1 MKAFPKWVLVA
12 TVVALGSPAYA
23 QNLPMARPQAAD
35 MSAERLARIRPALQK
50 EIDEQR
56 MPGAVVM
63 IARKGKLVYSDAIG
77 FQDKVANKPM
87 PKDAIF
93 EIFSMTKALTSI
105 GAMMLVE
112 EGKIQLADPVGK
124 YLPALAKMEVLVT
137 DKEGKTSREPAKS
150 QMTVQDLLRHTAG
163 LTYGEF
169 TANAD
174 IKAVYNDNKLMTGV
188 SRTLTPQQFTEAVSK
203 APLLREPGTG
213 FEYSISV
220 DVLGRVIEAVSGQRL
235 SVFLDERLFKPL
247 KMRDTAFRI
256 PEKDWGRLAE
266 PLPNQLMLDVKKEY
280 PNDLG
285 GAGAVSTAAD
295 YLRFCQMLLNG
306 GTLEGKRYLS
316 PATVRLIASDHLG
329 KLPGSPGRNLLNVD
343 GYTFGLGFAVR
354 QAPGVAGVSGSEGEY
369 SWAGAGGTFFWIDPK
384 EQLAV
389 VMMTQTPNPNRVPH
403 RRILKAL
410 VSAAIEK

>member
-174 IKAVYNDNKLMTGV
+174 IKAVYNDNKLMTG
-188 SRTLTPQQFTEAVSK
+188 LA
-203 APLLREPGTG
+203 
-213 FEYSISV
+213 
-220 DVLGRVIEAVSGQRL
+220 LGS
-235 SVFLDERLFKPL
+235 
-247 KMRDTAFRI
+247 
-256 PEKDWGRLAE
+256 
-266 PLPNQLMLDVKKEY
+266 
-280 PNDLG
+280 
-285 GAGAVSTAAD
+285 STA
-295 YLRFCQMLLNG
+295 YPSMCSVVSSKRF
-306 GTLEGKRYLS
+306 RASAS
-316 PATVRLIASDHLG
+316 PSSLMNACS
-329 KLPGSPGRNLLNVD
+329 SPSR
-343 GYTFGLGFAVR
+343 
-354 QAPGVAGVSGSEGEY
+354 
-369 SWAGAGGTFFWIDPK
+369 
-384 EQLAV
+384 
-389 VMMTQTPNPNRVPH
+389 
-403 RRILKAL
+403 
-410 VSAAIEK
+410 